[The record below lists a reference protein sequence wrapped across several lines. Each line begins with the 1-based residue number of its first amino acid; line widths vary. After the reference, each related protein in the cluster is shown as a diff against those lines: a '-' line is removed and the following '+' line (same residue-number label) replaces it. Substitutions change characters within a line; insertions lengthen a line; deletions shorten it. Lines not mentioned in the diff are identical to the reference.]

1 MNNIRVYILSILV
14 LATNLAIIEG
24 LSGSG
29 VTSDTRSDNLQD
41 LIDATPENGTLI
53 IPEGEYYGTYY
64 INRSIKLSGSENV
77 TIIPKT
83 SHSYHSL
90 NINAKNVRIGN
101 MTFIGHN
108 YTEGNG
114 IRVTGGSYISMNNIS
129 FYNMYYPVY
138 ITNSNDIFLD
148 NINVKNT
155 SVFKFEYVDNCRL
168 FEINT
173 YYEHY
178 TINERASGIECSDSS
193 NVTIERC
200 NISLGTLKLENIDG
214 ILKDTTYSSN
224 FPIGYNSLGI
234 NNIENNTFLLD
245 MDGLHLRSNNSIFKN
260 NIVMRKKEVNDVV
273 PIVSIYLRKH
283 ILFLNNTFENISFQ
297 KGVGP
302 STIMNSKFVNNRFIN
317 AGLMFYTFPEGTIF
331 ENNLVDGKPLIVM
344 ENVEGVDIPDDFG
357 QVFLRNCS
365 NVNIRNG
372 VSGLKDSEYPLL
384 NIFECREGLID
395 SVTFHGKD
403 RPVRL
408 EDSEDIVLRN
418 CFFNSS
424 LGMLVTGG
432 FGHEF
437 SGNWFWPGPGNF
449 SDDSGSSWDDGEN
462 GNFWIALDLEDQD
475 GDGISEDA
483 VSIPGGSSKD
493 RFPLVPGLALSLI
506 VPLEMTTGE
515 EFQLTCRAIPR
526 IFDLK
531 KGLSLHYSNGTVE
544 TVIDLDPGELEQNVT
559 FLAPSN
565 STDGLE
571 FWLNASLVLGGYMES
586 VRHTSRILDNDA
598 PNITIL
604 DHVEEAGNGSEVR
617 FRLLVIDNIGIMNV
631 WCHIT
636 LGYETEVVNLSRNG
650 SYWDLVFITSREPC
664 ERYSFVF
671 LANDT
676 SGNRVFTS
684 EMILR
689 SFNSTFPFRFD
700 DLTSNVT
707 GTGDILTFSAS
718 ISGIFAISSVSVE
731 YTRGTVSGTI
741 SAVNV
746 SGVFSCDLDVE
757 PDSVLPIGYRWCVT
771 DLSGNVYYTYPFV
784 TEVVDTIDPTIDPG
798 PYPDEVGT
806 GSVLTIELGIEDNIE
821 VGDISG
827 EVTLKGEHVFSF
839 SEEEL
844 VFSVPVNMTGDLV
857 VSVDVSD
864 PSGNVVTWTS
874 DVIFIRDTLDPEF
887 TFTGNLSCLVNEV
900 FQIIISAS
908 DNIGIAHINWS
919 IGDIRGT
926 GSMIEH
932 VFDREGSYP
941 IRVEVIDTSGN
952 VAVHEDTVSVTLSD
966 DDGDPSSDGDHNWI
980 FILTGI
986 LLLCVLLVVIF
997 FVVRIKRKGPDGEE
1011 E

>member
-1 MNNIRVYILSILV
+1 
-14 LATNLAIIEG
+14 
-24 LSGSG
+24 
-29 VTSDTRSDNLQD
+29 
-41 LIDATPENGTLI
+41 
-53 IPEGEYYGTYY
+53 
-64 INRSIKLSGSENV
+64 
-77 TIIPKT
+77 
-83 SHSYHSL
+83 
-90 NINAKNVRIGN
+90 
-101 MTFIGHN
+101 
-108 YTEGNG
+108 
-114 IRVTGGSYISMNNIS
+114 
-129 FYNMYYPVY
+129 
-138 ITNSNDIFLD
+138 
-148 NINVKNT
+148 
-155 SVFKFEYVDNCRL
+155 
-168 FEINT
+168 
-173 YYEHY
+173 
-178 TINERASGIECSDSS
+178 
-193 NVTIERC
+193 
-200 NISLGTLKLENIDG
+200 
-214 ILKDTTYSSN
+214 
-224 FPIGYNSLGI
+224 
-234 NNIENNTFLLD
+234 
-245 MDGLHLRSNNSIFKN
+245 
-260 NIVMRKKEVNDVV
+260 
-273 PIVSIYLRKH
+273 
-283 ILFLNNTFENISFQ
+283 
-297 KGVGP
+297 
-302 STIMNSKFVNNRFIN
+302 
-317 AGLMFYTFPEGTIF
+317 
-331 ENNLVDGKPLIVM
+331 
-344 ENVEGVDIPDDFG
+344 
-357 QVFLRNCS
+357 
-365 NVNIRNG
+365 
-372 VSGLKDSEYPLL
+372 
-384 NIFECREGLID
+384 
-395 SVTFHGKD
+395 FHGKD

-483 VSIPGGSSKD
+483 VSVPGGSSKD
-493 RFPLVPGLALSLI
+493 RFPLVPGLDLSLI
-506 VPLEMTTGE
+506 VPFEMTTGE

-531 KGLSLHYSNGTVE
+531 RGLSLHCSNGTVE
-544 TVIDLDPGELEQNVT
+544 TLIVLDPGELEQNVT

-565 STDGLE
+565 STDDLV

-598 PNITIL
+598 PNITL
-604 DHVEEAGNGSEVR
+604 VDHVEQAGNGSEVR

-636 LGYETEVVNLSRNG
+636 QGYETEVVNLSRNG

-664 ERYSFVF
+664 ERYSIVF

-700 DLTSNVT
+700 EMTSNVT

-718 ISGIFAISSVSVE
+718 ISGIFTISSVGVE
-731 YTRGTVSGTI
+731 YTRGNESGTI

-757 PDSVLPIGYRWCVT
+757 PDSVLPIEYRWCVT
-771 DLSGNVYYTYPFV
+771 DLSGNGYYTYPFV

-806 GSVLTIELGIEDNIE
+806 GSVLNIEFGIEDNIE
-821 VGDISG
+821 IGYISG
-827 EVTLKGEHVFSF
+827 EVTLNGEQVFSF

-864 PSGNVVTWTS
+864 PSGNVVNWTS
-874 DVIFIRDTLDPEF
+874 DVIFIRDTLDPEI
-887 TFTGNLSCLVNEV
+887 TFTGNLSCMVNEV
-900 FQIIISAS
+900 FRLQISAT

-919 IGDIRGT
+919 IGDIRGS

-932 VFDREGSYP
+932 VFEREGSYP
-941 IRVEVIDTSGN
+941 IRMEVTDTSGN
-952 VAVHEDTVSVTLSD
+952 VAFHEDTVSVTLSD
-966 DDGDPSSDGDHNWI
+966 DDGDPSSDRDHNWI
-980 FILTGI
+980 YVLIGVLS
-986 LLLCVLLVVIF
+986 LVVLLIVIF
-997 FVVRIKRKGPDGEE
+997 FVTRMIRKEPVYREE
-1011 E
+1011 